1 VIDNEEGAADEAVGT
16 GGIGAGAAPD
26 CGSIG
31 IGTGPKPSCGT
42 GPGAAPGAGGV
53 GTGAGPWATSIRGV
67 GPPERGTG
75 KVWFALSAVGVGAGA
90 AARTGS
96 ADFVADRTE
105 TTM

>member
-1 VIDNEEGAADEAVGT
+1 VIDREDGAADEAVGT
-16 GGIGAGAAPD
+16 GGIGAGTAPD

-31 IGTGPKPSCGT
+31 IGAGPKPSCGT
-42 GPGAAPGAGGV
+42 GLAAAPGAGGV
-53 GTGAGPWATSIRGV
+53 GTGAGPCATSIRGV

-75 KVWFALSAVGVGAGA
+75 KVWIALSAVGAGA

-105 TTM
+105 TTV